1 MEDPSELGE
10 AGELGVSR
18 EFRAERRMGVGGD
31 RKKRLSEGELARLE
45 EGKRE
50 PSRDGEGSGSR
61 EILGILSSG
70 TPTTAI
76 SGISRSSEAIL
87 KHTTAKRVGSL
98 KPEHKH
104 VLYKRCET
112 RAVQTLSSDMVITLL
127 GILLASLA
135 GHTPQIW
142 ISESISFRPLTQS

>member
-1 MEDPSELGE
+1 
-10 AGELGVSR
+10 
-18 EFRAERRMGVGGD
+18 MGVGGD
-31 RKKRLSEGELARLE
+31 RKNRLSEGELARLEE

-76 SGISRSSEAIL
+76 SGMSRSSEAIL
-87 KHTTAKRVGSL
+87 KHTTARRVGSL

-104 VLYKRCET
+104 LLYKRCE
-112 RAVQTLSSDMVITLL
+112 RGCAK
-127 GILLASLA
+127 
-135 GHTPQIW
+135 P
-142 ISESISFRPLTQS
+142 